1 MGRPRVRTPEK
12 HDGWDIA
19 AGLLRGAARAYA
31 HAVEDYA
38 ITVAL
43 TYATG
48 GLYLGYKGVKFLAG
62 VVEEAQDGYRHAGVP
77 GAIAA
82 AINTVNPVTQFAVG
96 VTATIVEAENGNYE
110 EAGAPSLR
118 RLGGQC
124 GKRESA

>member
-1 MGRPRVRTPEK
+1 
-12 HDGWDIA
+12 
-19 AGLLRGAARAYA
+19 
-31 HAVEDYA
+31 
-38 ITVAL
+38 
-43 TYATG
+43 
-48 GLYLGYKGVKFLAG
+48 VKFLAG